1 MNPTPAPDP
10 TSSPRAAAWLDRGW
24 LAAALLVVPLC
35 LLLFAQWPLR
45 DLLGEGARLSNDL
58 GQICFALYVA
68 VAVTAATRRRSHLA
82 AHLHPGDVAS
92 PARWRIWATA
102 LCVLPWA
109 LFMLWA
115 FAPQLA
121 DSVLRLERFGETL
134 NPGYFVIK
142 LALLLMLLLIVFDAV
157 VSSWQAWRAGGARG
171 RR

>member
-1 MNPTPAPDP
+1 MNPTPMPE
-10 TSSPRAAAWLDRGW
+10 SMLHRRAAAWLARGW

-82 AHLHPGDVAS
+82 AHLHPADAAL
-92 PARWRIWATA
+92 PARWRVWATA

-109 LFMLWA
+109 AFVLWA

-157 VSSWQAWRAGGARG
+157 ASSWQAWRAGAAGGQR
-171 RR
+171 